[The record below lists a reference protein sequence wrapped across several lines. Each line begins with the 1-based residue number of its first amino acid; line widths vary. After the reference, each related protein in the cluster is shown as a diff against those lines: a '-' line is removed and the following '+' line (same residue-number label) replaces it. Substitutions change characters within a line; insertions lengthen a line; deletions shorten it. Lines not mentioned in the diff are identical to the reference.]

1 MGYNRC
7 NPLKNEGKKNVGFPM
22 VYYIYFDGLWVGR
35 TREKVWRRARVQEP
49 GFHEIGAEVAGD
61 PFFFC
66 WFSVSGGPF
75 WFFVFV
81 CDE

>member
-1 MGYNRC
+1 
-7 NPLKNEGKKNVGFPM
+7 M

-61 PFFFC
+61 P
-66 WFSVSGGPF
+66 V
-75 WFFVFV
+75 FFVGFRFRGVLFDFLFMFV
-81 CDE
+81 MSK